1 MTPQLADRRLVA
13 LIGEFLNTY
22 LPVVRRRDDDTVRS
36 YRTSVNLFLDYLK
49 QERGVALAA
58 VTAADLSQENVA
70 GFADW
75 LKKTRGNAAPT
86 INHRVSDVR
95 GLCRYAES
103 RGVLGR
109 VEYELVREVSA
120 VPDDRAVEFTW
131 LETSEVRAI
140 LEEVSGNA
148 MGLRDNFLLSLLYES
163 GGRIGE
169 VLSLTVG
176 DLEPTRGGEVDVHF
190 YGKGKKHR
198 RTPLSSEALGRFREY
213 SDEYLPGAGP
223 SDLVFYVRRH
233 GERHVMSHDNVE
245 KMLRKCEGRLR
256 EGRLPELQHLRS
268 HLFRRSRAMHLYQAG
283 VPLPTIQEWLGH
295 SRIETT
301 RFYAKLTEL
310 MKRDALK
317 KLSESDQAVF
327 KTDVAFKYAD
337 DDETLRRLHGIR

>member
-169 VLSLTVG
+169 VLSLRVG
-176 DLEPTRGGEVDVHF
+176 DLTPTGGGEVDVHF
-190 YGKGKKHR
+190 YGKGNKHR
-198 RTPLSSEALGRFREY
+198 ITPLSSEMWSRFERY
-213 SDEYLPGAGP
+213 AKVYLPERKN
-223 SDLVFYVRRH
+223 SDLVFYVSRGGVPH
-233 GERHVMSHDNVE
+233 QMSRDSVE
-245 KMLRKCEGRLR
+245 KMLCRCEVQLR
-256 EGRLPELQHLRS
+256 SEGWSDLQHLHP
-268 HLFRRSRAMHLYQAG
+268 HLFRRTRSMHLYQGG
-283 VPLPTIQEWLGH
+283 VPIEIIAEWLGH
-295 SRIETT
+295 SDIEST
-301 RFYAKLTEL
+301 RFYAKITEL
-310 MKRDALK
+310 MSRKAVD
-317 KLSESDQAVF
+317 KLAEGDEAVF
-327 KTDVAFKYAD
+327 DSEVKFKYAD
-337 DDETLRRLHGIR
+337 DEETLKRLCGLA